1 MENKE
6 NYDLKNL
13 NILDSTTTVKVLT
26 DFISNYDVIQVL
38 IDHNIT
44 FYMYVRGDIYN
55 IEKDEVLTKF
65 KECNYSF
72 SKLNNMLNGEY
83 CIIILKYDN
92 LKLRHVYMSVDY
104 GGVNSVYYFLKDNNV
119 YILSKERES
128 NPLQEKETDNQVLI
142 EGGELREIKI
152 EENVIKAE
160 IFIIYKP
167 DINLKAFLS
176 RNIYGDE
183 VREKAK
189 EVVKNAIKRRCK
201 GMSKV
206 GILKEEIEEGLIDES
221 IKRMINE
228 IGVEIDEINELTDVK
243 NSFSGCRDWVPSQGR
258 VAPEQR
264 SCDSPAPASK
274 VGIISMKG
282 RKEIEMK
289 NIDDISTLDRIGN
302 HSRKS
307 MMSVHM
313 NNMRE
318 IDGITL
324 RLKKKGWLSGGSV
337 SRLCLGFS
345 GSRLV
350 SYPFLDREVIE
361 FYKSLHPKIK
371 LNNNLII

>member
-13 NILDSTTTVKVLT
+13 NILDSTTGHGTRITTVKVLT
-26 DFISNYDVIQVL
+26 DFIGKYDVIQVL
-38 IDHNIT
+38 IDYNIT

-55 IEKDEVLTKF
+55 VEKDEVLTKF

-92 LKLRHVYMSVDY
+92 LKLRHVYISVDY

-119 YILSKERES
+119 YILRGEAER
-128 NPLQEKETDNQVLI
+128 QEETRLL
-142 EGGELREIKI
+142 EGGELLEFKI
-152 EENVIKAE
+152 EENKIVAE
-160 IFIIYKP
+160 IFNIYKP

-176 RNIYGDE
+176 GNIYGDK

-189 EVVKNAIKRRCK
+189 EVIKNAIKRRCK

-228 IGVEIDEINELTDVK
+228 IGVEIEEI
-243 NSFSGCRDWVPSQGR
+243 GM
-258 VAPEQR
+258 
-264 SCDSPAPASK
+264 PAPASK
-274 VGIISMKG
+274 VRIISMKG

-289 NIDDISTLDRIGN
+289 NRIDDHSLST
-302 HSRKS
+302 SPCRKS

-324 RLKKKGWLSGGSV
+324 RLKKKGWLSEYQD
-337 SRLCLGFS
+337 F
-345 GSRLV
+345 V

-371 LNNNLII
+371 LNNNLFI